1 MKEFKTFKPTL
12 VFQLSFWYFCASTT
26 FVSGV
31 EVAGMEEKRKAY
43 LKKTF
48 CGISV
53 FVF

>member
-1 MKEFKTFKPTL
+1 ML
-12 VFQLSFWYFCASTT
+12 QLHFA
-26 FVSGV
+26 SGV